1 MRGEWAKRAMRLR
14 TVQEHEDGDEGLEKE
29 LRAAGSA
36 RDEEHEEH
44 RDASSTTA
52 RQESRLG
59 LISLSCR
66 AARVDSGALR
76 YGIRQYFWL

>member
-1 MRGEWAKRAMRLR
+1 MALTLQDA
-14 TVQEHEDGDEGLEKE
+14 TVADGVVGQ
-29 LRAAGSA
+29 
-36 RDEEHEEH
+36 
-44 RDASSTTA
+44 DASSTTA